1 MNKYQKAY
9 TIALIMA
16 ASARKKYNEIERE
29 YITAQGITNSNGEQP
44 EHLYDIEDYNTFNHA
59 YEAIES
65 RLEATKTQKYEI
77 RLKRAEDRLIE
88 YTLSNFPGYHRAECD
103 KMRALAIEYRN
114 FKVRQKIIK
123 YALSLDPV
131 LAESV

>member
-16 ASARKKYNEIERE
+16 ASARQKYNTIERE
-29 YITAQGITNSNGEQP
+29 YITAQGIKNSNGEQP
-44 EHLYDIEDYNTFNHA
+44 EHLYDIEDYDTFNHA
-59 YEAIES
+59 MESIEDSLNAINV
-65 RLEATKTQKYEI
+65 QKYEI
-77 RLKRAEDRLIE
+77 RLKRAEDRLIDFA
-88 YTLSNFPGYHRAECD
+88 LSVFPECYGAERD
-103 KMRALAIEYRN
+103 KMRAMAIEYKN

-131 LAESV
+131 LAETV

>member
-88 YTLSNFPGYHRAECD
+88 FVLSNFPAHYKEERD

-114 FKVRQKIIK
+114 FKARQKIIK

-131 LAESV
+131 LAETV